1 MSDKKKEFDGKD
13 LLGNDLT
20 ADEQELV
27 ELYTRLKSLSAR
39 QDLPP
44 VATANVKQAM
54 VMIWN
59 ACNDLALLNE
69 EPGCD

>member
-1 MSDKKKEFDGKD
+1 MTNRSKD

-20 ADEQELV
+20 TDEQELV
-27 ELYTRLKSLSAR
+27 DLYVRLKTLSAR
-39 QDLPP
+39 EDLPP

-54 VMIWN
+54 VLLWN
-59 ACNDLALLNE
+59 ACNDLALIHE

>member
-1 MSDKKKEFDGKD
+1 MTDSTKD

-27 ELYTRLKSLSAR
+27 DLYQRLKTMSAR
-39 QDLPP
+39 DDLPP
-44 VATANVKQAM
+44 VTTANVKQAM
-54 VMIWN
+54 VLLWN
-59 ACNDLALLNE
+59 ACNDLALLHE

>member
-1 MSDKKKEFDGKD
+1 MTDSTKD

-27 ELYTRLKSLSAR
+27 NLYQRLKTMSAR
-39 QDLPP
+39 DDLPP

-54 VMIWN
+54 VLLWN
-59 ACNDLALLNE
+59 ACNDLALLHE